1 MHKVII
7 LGNYMRH
14 FYYFDLYFLSVVYC
28 GRFLPYTKQLL
39 VLFHAHIGTEINTV
53 KKHSFY
59 ACHPHIFY
67 SEFKFILPSI
77 HIRVIICALSD

>member
-1 MHKVII
+1 MQKVII

-14 FYYFDLYFLSVVYC
+14 FYYFDLYFLSVVYF

-53 KKHSFY
+53 KNIPSMHVIPTYFILNLNSFY
-59 ACHPHIFY
+59 LAFTV
-67 SEFKFILPSI
+67 E
-77 HIRVIICALSD
+77 